1 MTDPSSP
8 SPDAPTSPSAT
19 SPGDAAALREGRPP
33 SDSLTEMT
41 EMVLPQHTNVVG
53 TAFGGVIM
61 SWVDICAAIAA
72 QRHCGEVAVTARV
85 DAMEFHAPIRLGD
98 VVCLRAQVNAAF
110 GSSMEVGV
118 RVEREDRRT
127 RARTVCVESFLTFV
141 NVVDGRPLPVPRLQ
155 LTTHEERQR
164 EREAQERR
172 PQRLAARALPAKVAG

>member
-1 MTDPSSP
+1 
-8 SPDAPTSPSAT
+8 
-19 SPGDAAALREGRPP
+19 
-33 SDSLTEMT
+33 MT

-98 VVCLRAQVNAAF
+98 VVCLTAQVNAAF

-118 RVEREDRRT
+118 HVEREDRRT
-127 RARTVCVESFLTFV
+127 RSRTVCVESFLTFV
-141 NVVDGRPLPVPRLQ
+141 NVVDGRPKAVPRL
-155 LTTHEERQR
+155 LLSSDEER
-164 EREAQERR
+164 EREGAAQARR
-172 PQRLAARALPAKVAG
+172 AQRLASRAPAKVAG

>member
-1 MTDPSSP
+1 MTDASSP
-8 SPDAPTSPSAT
+8 NPAAVQHATGLPDE
-19 SPGDAAALREGRPP
+19 DARQQGRPP

-141 NVVDGRPLPVPRLQ
+141 NVVDGRPLPVPRLR
-155 LTTHEERQR
+155 LSTDDERQL
-164 EREAQERR
+164 EREAKERR
-172 PQRLAARALPAKVAG
+172 EQRLAARTRPAIVAG

>member
-1 MTDPSSP
+1 MSEDTPPRSPSTPTDAHAASP
-8 SPDAPTSPSAT
+8 SPT
-19 SPGDAAALREGRPP
+19 GRPP
-33 SDSLTEMT
+33 SDSYTEMT

-118 RVEREDRRT
+118 LVEREDRRT
-127 RARTVCVESFLTFV
+127 RERTKCVESFLTFV
-141 NVVDGRPLPVPRLQ
+141 NVIEGRPRAVPRL
-155 LTTHEERQR
+155 LLSTED
-164 EREAQERR
+164 ERR
-172 PQRLAARALPAKVAG
+172 REQEAHARRAQRLAAR